1 MLYKVTLFLLIFGSI
16 ASEAEDNQ
24 DLKNDILFLK
34 IQELEGEI
42 ASLRSELESQGYLL
56 EKLLSEEIV
65 KLDNLSNDD
74 NLSSSETESFRF
86 EGINDSKSIEEV
98 YDEAITNLNEK
109 DFYNAKQSF
118 NYLADN
124 FDDQEKIPLSLFWL
138 GEISLLESN
147 LEESEQFFQR
157 LAANYPDHWRTPLAH
172 KKIGDILMMS
182 GELNAAKIKYQYV
195 IQSFPENSASSLAL
209 QLLENME

>member
-1 MLYKVTLFLLIFGSI
+1 MKCFICLLIAFPLFANAQDVD
-16 ASEAEDNQ
+16 AS
-24 DLKNDILFLK
+24 DILFLK

-56 EKLLSEEIV
+56 DKLLSEEIV
-65 KLDNLSNDD
+65 QVDNLNNND
-74 NLSSSETESFRF
+74 NLSSSEAETFRF

-98 YDEAITNLNEK
+98 YDEAITKLNEK

>member
-1 MLYKVTLFLLIFGSI
+1 MKIFIALLIAAPLFAEAQDVD
-16 ASEAEDNQ
+16 AS
-24 DLKNDILFLK
+24 DILFLK

-42 ASLRSELESQGYLL
+42 ASLRSELESQAYLL

-65 KLDNLSNDD
+65 QVDDLSSNG
-74 NLSSSETESFRF
+74 NLSSSQAETFRF
-86 EGINDSKSIEEV
+86 EGINDSKSIDEV
-98 YDEAITNLNEK
+98 YDEAITKLNEK

-147 LEESEQFFQR
+147 LEESELFFQR

-172 KKIGDILMMS
+172 KKIADILMMS

>member
-1 MLYKVTLFLLIFGSI
+1 MKIFIALLIAVPLFSNAQDVD
-16 ASEAEDNQ
+16 AS
-24 DLKNDILFLK
+24 DILFLK

-65 KLDNLSNDD
+65 QVDKLNNNDNL
-74 NLSSSETESFRF
+74 LSSEAETFRF
-86 EGINDSKSIEEV
+86 EGINDSKSIDEV
-98 YDEAITNLNEK
+98 YDAAITNLNEK

-118 NYLADN
+118 NYLVDN

-182 GELNAAKIKYQYV
+182 GELSAAKIKYQYV

>member
-1 MLYKVTLFLLIFGSI
+1 MIAIPLLVQAQEID
-16 ASEAEDNQ
+16 AT
-24 DLKNDILFLK
+24 DILFLK
-34 IQELEGEI
+34 LQELEGEI
-42 ASLRSELESQGYLL
+42 ANLRSELESQGYLL
-56 EKLLSEEIV
+56 EKLLSEEIEQE
-65 KLDNLSNDD
+65 NNF
-74 NLSSSETESFRF
+74 SSQDASTASDTEIFRF
-86 EGINDSKSIEEV
+86 EGINDSKSIDEV
-98 YDEAITNLNEK
+98 YDEGIAHLNEK
-109 DFYNAKQSF
+109 DYKNAKRSF

-157 LAANYPDHWRTPLAH
+157 LAANFPDHWRTPLAH
-172 KKIGDILMMS
+172 KKMGDILMMS
-182 GELNAAKIKYQYV
+182 GELSAAKIKYQYV